1 MPRSKNPI
9 LFTLEEV
16 EALCQQAA
24 TREREEIEWELRVA
38 LARAYALAEE
48 SQHLCRSLGRLADA
62 AFAGE
67 AFPDGV
73 TIWVGPAAQ
82 A

>member
-1 MPRSKNPI
+1 MMRSRNPI

-16 EALCQQAA
+16 EALCHQAA
-24 TREREEIEWELRVA
+24 NREREEIEWELRIA

-48 SQHLCRSLGRLADA
+48 SQRLCRSLGRLADA

-67 AFPDGV
+67 PLPDGV
-73 TIWVGPAAQ
+73 TTWLGPAAQ